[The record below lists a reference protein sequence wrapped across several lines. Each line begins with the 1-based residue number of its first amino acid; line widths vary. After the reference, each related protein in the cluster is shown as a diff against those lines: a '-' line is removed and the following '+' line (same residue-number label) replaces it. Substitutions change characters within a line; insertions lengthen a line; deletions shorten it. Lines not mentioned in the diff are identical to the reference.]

1 MGAGGRFPRR
11 ARFERWAQALRT
23 FDARRFLASLR
34 PRWAWIALA
43 LGLPWYLLPSRV
55 QVEPLGCLWGV
66 SALAFWIGALALG
79 TLVLRW
85 LWRQLLFRVSRR
97 LMVIFILVSLLPALT
112 LTTFFVSMGWLGL
125 GAQVGRA
132 FQGDLN
138 RMEVAIQDAAKQ
150 PSDQAAL
157 NALGVL
163 GEAHIRRAD
172 TLPPGIKDGFV
183 GYVYDTTPTGK
194 KVVALRAVAAEGGR
208 HRLLSL
214 GLGRMSAA
222 GRDIWGG
229 RMDYRLDW
237 GRRHQELGKAGVAG
251 EETPLAFEGMQAG
264 ATPILTYHDGEV
276 PQGQG
281 LLHPFDLPPIALR
294 VVDWDTGR
302 PMVLTATPRTNLEE
316 LFRGFVIGGQG
327 KTLSGQTRLIIG
339 VIVLGNLVLLGFQM
353 LALLMGLVLARNLG
367 RSVDG
372 LFRGVSRLSTG
383 DFSIRIRPRGRDQVA
398 KLTDAFNEMA
408 GRLQQADAERGERLR
423 MEEELRVAREVQM
436 RLLPDLEALHLPSVR
451 AVVLPALEVAGDYYD
466 LFPLP
471 DGSLAFL
478 IADVSGKGTSAA
490 FYAAETKG
498 VLSALDKVALDP
510 REVASR
516 LNAIWCQ
523 GHGKSLFLTLAYGTF
538 HPRTGRFAF
547 VRAGHPPAFLRR
559 ADGTVERLNPRG
571 LGIGL
576 TAAQFAGAL
585 ELAEGTLEPGDR
597 LVFYTDGLTEALDPS
612 DTLYG
617 EARLAA
623 LLAQPA
629 EDFQAAILADAVAF
643 TAGRPLADDLTLLIL
658 GR

>member
-1 MGAGGRFPRR
+1 MTPWRDSRL
-11 ARFERWAQALRT
+11 ARG
-23 FDARRFLASLR
+23 LASLR
-34 PRWAWIALA
+34 PRWAWILLA
-43 LGLPWYLLPSRV
+43 CGLPWLLIPHRWH
-55 QVEPLGCLWGV
+55 VEVLGGFWDL
-66 SALAFWIGALALG
+66 SALVFWIAAWVLG
-79 TLVLRW
+79 FLGVRW
-85 LWRQLLFRVSRR
+85 LWRKLLFKVSRR
-97 LMVIFILVSLLPALT
+97 LWVILILVSALPALT
-112 LTTFFVSMGWLGL
+112 LTVLFLSMGWLGL

-132 FQGDLN
+132 FQGDLK
-138 RMEVAIQDAAKQ
+138 RMEAAVREAVKQ
-150 PSDQAAL
+150 PSDAAAL
-157 NALGVL
+157 KALAVL
-163 GEAHIRRAD
+163 GEAHIRRVD
-172 TLPPGIKDGFV
+172 TLPPGIRDGFV
-183 GYVYDTTPTGK
+183 GYVYDVTPEGK
-194 KVVALRAVAAEGGR
+194 KVVALRAVAAENGH

-214 GLGRMSAA
+214 GLGRMSAS

-229 RMDYRLDW
+229 RMEYRLDW
-237 GRRHQELGKAGVAG
+237 GSAHGGKVQLKNGKEAAPFDFANVFRGEPPVASY
-251 EETPLAFEGMQAG
+251 Q
-264 ATPILTYHDGEV
+264 DGDV
-276 PQGQG
+276 PQGRG
-281 LLHPFDLPPIALR
+281 LFHAFRLPPVGLR
-294 VVDWDTGR
+294 VVDWETGR
-302 PMVLTATPRTNLEE
+302 PMLLTATPETSLDE
-316 LFRGFVIGGQG
+316 LFRGFGFGKDGNNLSG
-327 KTLSGQTRLIIG
+327 KTLVIIF
-339 VIVLGNLVLLGFQM
+339 LLAGFIALLFTFQL
-353 LALLMGLVLARNLG
+353 LALLMGLFLAHQLG
-367 RSVDG
+367 RSVEG
-372 LFRGVSRLSTG
+372 LFRGVTRLSGG
-383 DFSIRIRPRGRDQVA
+383 DFTVHIRPKGRDQVA
-398 KLTDAFNEMA
+398 KLTEAFNEMA

-436 RLLPDLEALHLPSVR
+436 RLLPDLEALRLPSVR

-523 GHGKSLFLTLAYGTF
+523 GHGKNLFLTLVYGTF

-547 VRAGHPPAFLRR
+547 VRAGHPPGFLRR
-559 ADGTVERLNPRG
+559 VDGTVERLSPRG

-597 LVFYTDGLTEALDPS
+597 LVFYTDGLTEALDPA
-612 DTLYG
+612 DILYG
-617 EARLAA
+617 EARLAD

-629 EDFQAAILADAVAF
+629 EDLQAAILADAVAF